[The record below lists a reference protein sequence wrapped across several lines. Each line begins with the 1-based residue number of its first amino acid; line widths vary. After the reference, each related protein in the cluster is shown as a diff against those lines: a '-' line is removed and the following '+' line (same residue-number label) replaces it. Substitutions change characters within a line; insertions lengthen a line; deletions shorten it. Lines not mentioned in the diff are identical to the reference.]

1 MTIKSK
7 RGPNVTPDEH
17 KLVVKFAKQCLKEI
31 CKKQYE
37 VQVGITYPK
46 VQPLTYAD
54 ALKRLQ
60 VETKYRSQ
68 RSYGGAQRISIDV
81 RYLRNPTRVGLNREE
96 PWYVLNEYS
105 SFAKDS
111 VIGEFETMNKEL
123 VMLAVVAHEVAHHIQ
138 MRYGP
143 FTRYLKKTYH
153 KPHGDA
159 FKTIYRE
166 LRRTLVNPYIEP
178 AQEVA

>member
-37 VQVGITYPK
+37 IEYQGKPVV
-46 VQPLTYAD
+46 YAE
-54 ALKRLQ
+54 ALKRIH
-60 VETKYRSQ
+60 VRTKYRNQ
-68 RSYGGAQRISIDV
+68 RSYGSCDHISIDMK
-81 RYLRNPTRVGLNREE
+81 RYRRSLTSFT
-96 PWYVLNEYS
+96 EYR
-105 SFAKDS
+105 SFADDP
-111 VIGEFETMNKEL
+111 VIGTISNCDDREL
-123 VMLAVVAHEVAHHIQ
+123 LLKCLVAHEVAHHIQ
-138 MRYGP
+138 MRYGL
-143 FTRYLKKTYH
+143 FTRYLKKTYR

-178 AQEVA
+178 MQKVA

>member
-17 KLVVKFAKQCLKEI
+17 KLVVKFAKQCLREI

-37 VQVGITYPK
+37 VEYQGKPVVYTE
-46 VQPLTYAD
+46 

-60 VETKYRSQ
+60 VRTKYRCQS
-68 RSYGGAQRISIDV
+68 SYGSAAHICIDMQRYRLGFTSF
-81 RYLRNPTRVGLNREE
+81 T
-96 PWYVLNEYS
+96 EYR
-105 SFAKDS
+105 SFAGDP
-111 VIGEFETMNKEL
+111 VIGSTGDCDDREL
-123 VMLAVVAHEVAHHIQ
+123 LLKCLVAHEVAHHIQ
-138 MRYGP
+138 FRYGRY
-143 FTRYLKKTYH
+143 TRYLKKTYR

-178 AQEVA
+178 VQEVA

>member
-1 MTIKSK
+1 MSSEIKSK
-7 RGPNVTPDEH
+7 RGHNVTPDEH
-17 KLVVKFAKQCLKEI
+17 KLVVKFAKQCLREI

-37 VQVGITYPK
+37 VQIGVTYPR

-68 RSYGGAQRISIDV
+68 RSYGGAQRISIDLKD
-81 RYLRNPTRVGLNREE
+81 YRNSCTSFH
-96 PWYVLNEYS
+96 EYK
-105 SFAKDS
+105 SFENDS
-111 VIGEFETMNKEL
+111 VIGTIKDCDDREL
-123 VMLAVVAHEVAHHIQ
+123 LLKCLVAHEVAHHIQ

-178 AQEVA
+178 VQEVA